1 MTRLET
7 SVESPR
13 EGLLIG
19 GEWVRTAERL
29 VDIDPATGGVLTEF
43 DAAGEAEVEHAV
55 SAARLAQPAWA
66 GRAARERGAVLSGLG
81 ALIRSAGDRLARL
94 ESLDTGKPLSQA
106 RTDVE
111 VAAQYFE
118 FYGGLADKLFGE
130 TMPQGGQALSFTLR
144 EPLGVTAHIVPWN
157 YPIQI
162 SSRTVAPAMM
172 AGNACVLKPAE
183 EAPLSALALG
193 ELALCAGV
201 PPGVLNIVPGSGEVA
216 GAALAASDAV
226 DHVAFTGGLETG
238 RLVMAAAARN
248 VKPVT
253 MELGGKSPNI
263 VFADADLDRAVPVIM
278 RAVIQNAGQTCSAGA
293 RLIVDRSVHDEIVE
307 RLRAACAQV
316 RVGRGLDDPDL
327 GPLISAAQRD
337 RVLSH
342 LRGAV
347 ADGATVAAGGCSV
360 EVTGFEGGY
369 FVAPT
374 LMTGVEP
381 SAAIAQQEVFGPV
394 LTVLQVDGEEE
405 AAVVADGTAFGL
417 VAGVWTR
424 DLDRAVRLS
433 RRLRCGQVFVNSYG
447 AGGGVSLPFGGVKKS
462 GFGREKGVEAAFEY
476 TQTKSVV
483 IDVAPGPSH
492 G

>member
-1 MTRLET
+1 
-7 SVESPR
+7 
-13 EGLLIG
+13 
-19 GEWVRTAERL
+19 
-29 VDIDPATGGVLTEF
+29 
-43 DAAGEAEVEHAV
+43 
-55 SAARLAQPAWA
+55 
-66 GRAARERGAVLSGLG
+66 
-81 ALIRSAGDRLARL
+81 
-94 ESLDTGKPLSQA
+94 
-106 RTDVE
+106 VE

-118 FYGGLADKLFGE
+118 FYGGLADKFFGD

-193 ELALCAGV
+193 ELAQRAGL

-263 VFADADLDRAVPVIM
+263 VFGDADLDRAVPVIM

-293 RLIVDRSVHDEIVE
+293 RLIVERRVHDEVIE
-307 RLRAACAQV
+307 RLLAAFEQV

-337 RVLSH
+337 RVLGH

-347 ADGATVAAGGCSV
+347 ADGATVAAGGSPVDVPGC
-360 EVTGFEGGY
+360 EGG
-369 FVAPT
+369 FFIAPT
-374 LMTGVEP
+374 LVTGVDP

-433 RRLRCGQVFVNSYG
+433 RSLRCGQVFVNSYG

-476 TQTKSVV
+476 TQTKSIV
-483 IDVAPGPSH
+483 IDVAPVTPH